1 MSPGAWGWGPT
12 RVREAPREKVKN
24 AVTRALFYAGRFA
37 QLIGMWLLLV
47 DLFTA
52 GPLGPNPRLFA
63 AGVAIFLTGWGLS
76 RIVKSR

>member
-1 MSPGAWGWGPT
+1 MAKT
-12 RVREAPREKVKN
+12 
-24 AVTRALFYAGRFA
+24 LFYAGRVA

>member
-1 MSPGAWGWGPT
+1 
-12 RVREAPREKVKN
+12 
-24 AVTRALFYAGRFA
+24 
-37 QLIGMWLLLV
+37 MWLLLV

-63 AGVAIFLTGWGLS
+63 AGVAIFVTGWGLS